1 MRRRLIRILMA
12 AALLAALPG
21 ATVWAQP
28 FQQHPPEKYVTPLE
42 AAEAI
47 AGGKKNLFL
56 LDVRN
61 GWEYSDY
68 HIPGAA
74 NISVQ
79 VLASPENLAKIPKGK
94 KIVVYC
100 RTGVR
105 ADRAL
110 SILKAKSI
118 DAVNIRGGV
127 VAWWR
132 DVLSPPSNTMAPYGR
147 MKPAYRKRQK
157 LRKYFLST
165 PPN

>member
-1 MRRRLIRILMA
+1 MHRRLIRILTA
-12 AALLAALPG
+12 AAFLASLAG
-21 ATVWAQP
+21 ATVRAQP
-28 FQQHPPEKYVTPLE
+28 FQQHPPEKYVTPLQ

-47 AGGKKNLFL
+47 AGDNKNIFL
-56 LDVRN
+56 LDVRS

-68 HIPGAA
+68 HIHGAA
-74 NISVQ
+74 NIPVQ

-110 SILKAKSI
+110 SILKVKGI

-132 DVLSPPSNTMAPYGR
+132 DVLSPPSNTMVPYGR

-157 LRKYFLST
+157 LRKYFLSG

>member
-1 MRRRLIRILMA
+1 MRRRLNEILMA
-12 AALLAALPG
+12 AALLASLAGVP
-21 ATVWAQP
+21 AWAQP
-28 FQQHPPEKYVTPLE
+28 FQQHPPEKYVTPLQV
-42 AAEAI
+42 AKAI
-47 AGGKKNLFL
+47 AFEKKNIFL

-68 HIPGAA
+68 HISGAV
-74 NISVQ
+74 NIPVQ
-79 VLASPENLAKIPKGK
+79 VLASLENLAKIPKGK

-110 SILKAKSI
+110 SILKAKGI
-118 DAVNIRGGV
+118 DAVNIRGGI

-147 MKPAYRKRQK
+147 MKLAYRKRQK
-157 LRKYFLST
+157 LRKFFLPG

>member
-1 MRRRLIRILMA
+1 MRRRLITILTA
-12 AALLAALPG
+12 AALLASLAG
-21 ATVWAQP
+21 ATALAQP
-28 FQQHPPEKYVTPLE
+28 FQQHPPQKYVTPLQ

-47 AGGKKNLFL
+47 AGGENIFL

-74 NISVQ
+74 NIPVQ
-79 VLASPENLAKIPKGK
+79 VLANPENLARIPKGK

-110 SILKAKSI
+110 SILKANGI

-157 LRKYFLST
+157 LRKYFLSA